1 MKRDM
6 DLIRQLLLRAE
17 AAPDGQLTVDDP
29 LETYQVRLMIDAGL
43 TDGQISEE
51 LTTSAPRHS
60 FIHGLTW
67 AGHDFLDA
75 ARDDTL
81 WKKAKEHVIKP
92 GASFTFEFVKE
103 WLKTEIRS
111 GLVSRSL
118 PSSVISV
125 SPYASR

>member
-17 AAPDGQLTVDDP
+17 AASDGQLTIDDP
-29 LETYQVRLMIDAGL
+29 LETYQIRLMIDAGL
-43 TDGQISEE
+43 IDGQISEE

-60 FIHGLTW
+60 FIHGLTC
-67 AGHDFLDA
+67 LDTTFWMLP
-75 ARDDTL
+75 DDTL

-103 WLKTEIRS
+103 WLKTEIRRRF
-111 GLVSRSL
+111 GV
-118 PSSVISV
+118 
-125 SPYASR
+125 A